1 MGFVTVSTG
10 LILPYWMGLPIRY
23 IQRVYIRRKRMV
35 LKVLRI
41 VVKDICRLWDGHID
55 YPFFWADLPKG
66 LDLYYNM

>member
-1 MGFVTVSTG
+1 
-10 LILPYWMGLPIRY
+10 
-23 IQRVYIRRKRMV
+23 MV

-66 LDLYYNM
+66 LDLYYNI